1 MKLHLAWVEQE
12 DKDRVEEARRILKR
26 ITDHNNDFKFV
37 MRRIDLE
44 VRQEELLDP
53 RSEMCMFL
61 EIG

>member
-53 RSEMCMFL
+53 RSEMCMIL